1 MKQLLSCSIIRT
13 FKIPSS
19 FSYCSEKNCSEA
31 SLLTLKTSI
40 SSAKNYPMQNS
51 KLLQLMGLPK
61 DEDDISYDICLDLS
75 NASWDEV
82 SSRITMHPAE
92 AIEEDRLH
100 GNSPIEIMIK
110 SKSKEEIPLDVYR
123 KLLSEGQEESGS
135 GVIHEGILTLVVR
148 KQYSDEYMANLTN
161 LLLNYVKNADGRG
174 LLEMCI
180 WYGNVAAAKV
190 VIQRLPEALSRKDHI
205 KGQLPLHIACEESN
219 NTSQS
224 ELVEILLS
232 EGLKNDVGGKYGAGG
247 LFEKDYKGTSPLMQ
261 VIHMMNNPFTW
272 DAQLFEI
279 CVKTAYQSSKEV
291 FPELTL
297 TGSTTSRIGGEIA
310 VTFSV
315 DEIEFLKE
323 GIEFHFPILHEAM
336 RISSPDAFYRII
348 EIVKNHDHDLA
359 GKDRRGRTALV
370 KAIYLDAEGLQS
382 NRKNQYKRKTS
393 TKEII
398 SMIIGAVTSDCAKVR
413 DGAGRLPIN
422 IATELGLS
430 WEEGVGDIVFANK
443 NGLEERHCVTGLFP
457 FMTAAVGPERDL
469 TTIFKLLRERPK
481 VARRITGRRVHEVS
495 TSSSSY
501 LIRSPVHWPVIHG
514 GGSWDEWTNAQTNK
528 THSTAQSE
536 SPSGDSSKS

>member
-1 MKQLLSCSIIRT
+1 
-13 FKIPSS
+13 
-19 FSYCSEKNCSEA
+19 
-31 SLLTLKTSI
+31 
-40 SSAKNYPMQNS
+40 
-51 KLLQLMGLPK
+51 MGLPP

-92 AIEEDRLH
+92 AIEEDCLH

-123 KLLSEGQEESGS
+123 KILSEGQEETETGH
-135 GVIHEGILTLVVR
+135 GIIHEGILMLVVR

-161 LLLNYVKNADGRG
+161 LLLNHANNADGRR

-190 VIQRLPEALSRKDHI
+190 VIQRFPDSLRRKDHI

-219 NTSQS
+219 NTRQS

-232 EGLKNDVGGKYGAGG
+232 EGLNNDVGGKYGAGG

-272 DAQLFEI
+272 DAELIET
-279 CVKTAYQSSKEV
+279 CVKTAFQSSKEV
-291 FPELTL
+291 FPELT
-297 TGSTTSRIGGEIA
+297 GSTSTAAAIGGEFA

-315 DEIEFLKE
+315 DENELLKE
-323 GIEFHFPILHEAM
+323 DIEFHFPILHEAM

-348 EIVKNHDHDLA
+348 DIVKGHDHDLE
-359 GKDRRGRTALV
+359 GRDRRGRTALI
-370 KAIYLDAEGLQS
+370 KAIYLDAEESHS

-422 IATELGLS
+422 IATELGLT
-430 WEEGVGDIVFANK
+430 WDEGVGDIVFANK
-443 NGLEERHCVTGLFP
+443 SGLEERHCVTGLYP
-457 FMTAAVGPERDL
+457 FMTAAVGPNRDL
-469 TTIFKLLRERPK
+469 TTIYKLLRERPK
-481 VARRITGRRVHEVS
+481 LARRITGRRVHEVR
-495 TSSSSY
+495 TASSSN
-501 LIRSPVHWPVIHG
+501 LIRSPVHWPVIH

-528 THSTAQSE
+528 TNSTSNSE
-536 SPSGDSSKS
+536 SLSEDSSKS